1 MNKVQGKI
9 KQALERG
16 EFFKF
21 ICAVGNEDMELV
33 KRLAMIYTLAGAHV
47 IDVAADPDM
56 IQGVIEGRDKAHQMA
71 LPNVD
76 PDLPALMISVGL
88 KDDPHTRKVYV
99 KKETCSQCGQCLSV
113 CLHQCLKLIG
123 GKLHIEEKR
132 CIGCGRCAE
141 VCPENVLDYIHR
153 ETDIAGV
160 LESVLPLG
168 IDMVELH
175 ASTSDTAKIE
185 EKWRIVSETVPQDM
199 FVSCSIGSGYV
210 SPRELAQQI
219 QMIFRI
225 TGKRTIIQAD
235 GLPMGGGAEG
245 KPISLQAVATAD
257 IILREGLP
265 VYVQASGGTN
275 DQTKALAH
283 IAGVKLNGVGVGSYA
298 RKLIWPEVNRTD
310 FYQKDIFN
318 TAILKAKHLVDSVK

>member
-1 MNKVQGKI
+1 MNKVQEKI

-33 KRLAMIYTLAGAHV
+33 KRLSMVYTLAGVHV

-56 IQGVIEGRDKAHQMA
+56 IKGVIEGREKAYQIA
-71 LPNVD
+71 PQSVD
-76 PDLPALMISVGL
+76 PDLPALMVSVGL

-99 KKETCSQCGQCLSV
+99 KKETCSQCGQCLEV

-123 GKLHIEEKR
+123 GKLHIDEKR

-141 VCPENVLDYIHR
+141 VCPEDVLDYIHR

-160 LESVLPLG
+160 LASVLPLG
-168 IDMVELH
+168 VDMVELH
-175 ASTSDTAKIE
+175 ASTSDTEEIE
-185 EKWRIVSETVPQDM
+185 KKWRIIAETVPQEM

-210 SPRELAQQI
+210 SPRELTQQVE
-219 QMIFRI
+219 MIYNI
-225 TGKRTIIQAD
+225 TRKRTIIQAD

-245 KPISLQAVATAD
+245 KHISLQAVATAD
-257 IILREGLP
+257 IILRKGLP

-275 DQTKALAH
+275 DQTKSLAH
-283 IAGVKLNGVGVGSYA
+283 LAGVKLHGVGVGSYA
-298 RKLIWPEVNRTD
+298 RKLIWPEVNRAD
-310 FYQKDIFN
+310 FYQKDILK
-318 TAILKAKHLVDSVK
+318 TAITKARHLVNSVK